1 MVRMTEQR
9 RVIYEILSR
18 EAWHPTVDEL
28 FLEAKKS
35 LPRISQATVYR
46 NIEAL
51 IQDDLATKIVGLN
64 GPARFEKT
72 KAPHAHFECRSCGAI
87 KDIFIDTECINSI
100 MDNKEIQQCATETI
114 VVKLLGLCQVCREKN
129 I

>member
-1 MVRMTEQR
+1 MARMTEQR
-9 RVIYEILSR
+9 KVIYDILAK
-18 EAWHPTVDEL
+18 EAWHPTVDEI

-51 IQDDLATKIVGLN
+51 IQDGLATKIVGLS

-72 KAPHAHFECRSCGAI
+72 KAPHAHFECRKCGAV

-100 MDNKEIQQCATETI
+100 IDDKIIQQCATETV
-114 VVKLLGLCQVCREKN
+114 VVKLIGLCQSCREK
-129 I
+129 II

>member
-9 RVIYEILSR
+9 KLIYEILSK
-18 EAWHPTVDEL
+18 EAWHPTVDDI

-51 IQDDLATKIVGLN
+51 IQDKLATKIIGVN

-72 KAPHAHFECRSCGAI
+72 KEPHAHFECRMCGAV
-87 KDIFIDTECINSI
+87 KDVFIDTECINSI
-100 MDNKEIQQCATETI
+100 MDDKVLKQCATETV
-114 VVKLLGLCQVCREKN
+114 VVKLLGLCQSCQKDKR
-129 I
+129 